1 MISIDIPEKE
11 NMVTIPVNRFVELV
25 EKSAKLDIFLNM
37 INSDSVYSKDDLLM
51 VLGQK
56 KIPCTDQ
63 SKQGIEKNFLDEV

>member
-1 MISIDIPEKE
+1 MISIDIPERE

-25 EKSAKLDIFLNM
+25 EKSAKLEIFLSM
-37 INSDSVYSKDDLLM
+37 LNSESIYSKNDLLM